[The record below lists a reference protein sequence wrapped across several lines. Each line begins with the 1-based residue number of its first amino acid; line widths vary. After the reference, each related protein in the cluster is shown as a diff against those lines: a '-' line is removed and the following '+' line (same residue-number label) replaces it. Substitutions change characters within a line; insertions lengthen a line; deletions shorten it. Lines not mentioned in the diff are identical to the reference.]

1 MTIFSINS
9 PTIKDAEME
18 VEANFREK
26 GVILWDPT
34 FFNELLKYLR
44 NIANQDVEN
53 YRDFQAELIN
63 QMED

>member
-18 VEANFREK
+18 VEANFCEK
-26 GVILWDPT
+26 AVILWDPT

-44 NIANQDVEN
+44 NIAN
-53 YRDFQAELIN
+53 
-63 QMED
+63 